1 MPAGLEHESAAKY
14 VGVVTIRS
22 AGLDHEVIL
31 LHVFGIPFSRRVRS
45 MVCLLELIL
54 LHLFGND
61 FPRRVRSMVSLLKP
75 ILLDSVGIFSR
86 RVRSMVNLLELNL
99 LTRLVW
105 ICF

>member
-1 MPAGLEHESAAKY
+1 
-14 VGVVTIRS
+14 
-22 AGLDHEVIL
+22 
-31 LHVFGIPFSRRVRS
+31 
-45 MVCLLELIL
+45 MVCLLEVIL